1 MKMRNARRG
10 GAPRSDRAERP
21 ARPARPARPIDAA
34 WVEGAAAEHLAR
46 YSSTRAHLKQL
57 LLGRIRRAALKG
69 TPAADDIAETIEA
82 VLDRHV
88 ALGTLNDAAWAQ
100 MKARSLTRRGVASA
114 VVKQRLREKGV
125 PDAAAAM
132 VAVAEEM
139 RGPAVDAEDVPT
151 DLVAAC
157 VWARRKRIGP
167 FSRDA
172 APTEQEA
179 PASTDRHA
187 LRAARD
193 AERAAEQKI
202 LASMGRAGFS
212 FTIARQVLQLD
223 RDEADALLQKLP
235 G

>member
-1 MKMRNARRG
+1 MKTRNTRRG
-10 GAPRSDRAERP
+10 GEARPDRP
-21 ARPARPARPIDAA
+21 ARTPHPIDAA

-46 YSSTRAHLKQL
+46 YASTRAHLKQL

-69 TPAADDIAETIEA
+69 RPAADDIAETIEA

-88 ALGTLNDAAWAQ
+88 ALGTLNDAAWAE

-114 VVKQRLREKGV
+114 VVKQRLRDKGV
-125 PDAAAAM
+125 PDAMAAM
-132 VAVAEEM
+132 VSVADEM
-139 RGPAVDAEDVPT
+139 RGPTTDAADVPT

-157 VWARRKRIGP
+157 VWARRKRVGP
-167 FSRDA
+167 FSRDVNA
-172 APTEQEA
+172 TEEEE
-179 PASTDRHA
+179 PTDRHA

-193 AERAAEQKI
+193 AARAAEQKI

-212 FTIARQVLQLD
+212 FTIARQVLQLE
-223 RDEADALLQKLP
+223 RDEADALLQRLP

>member
-1 MKMRNARRG
+1 MKTRNTRRG
-10 GAPRSDRAERP
+10 GEPRSDRP
-21 ARPARPARPIDAA
+21 ARPALPIDAA

-57 LLGRIRRAALKG
+57 LLGRIRRAKLKG
-69 TPAADDIAETIEA
+69 RPAAEDIAEIIEA

-88 ALGTLNDAAWAQ
+88 ALGTLNDAAWAE

-125 PDAAAAM
+125 PDATAAM
-132 VAVAEEM
+132 VAVADEM
-139 RGPAVDAEDVPT
+139 RGPASDAEDVPT

-167 FSRDA
+167 FSRDEKHDPNA
-172 APTEQEA
+172 GDDAPV
-179 PASTDRHA
+179 STDRHA

>member
-1 MKMRNARRG
+1 
-10 GAPRSDRAERP
+10 
-21 ARPARPARPIDAA
+21 
-34 WVEGAAAEHLAR
+34 
-46 YSSTRAHLKQL
+46 LKQL

-69 TPAADDIAETIEA
+69 RPAAVDIAETIEA

-88 ALGTLNDAAWAQ
+88 ALGTLNDAAWAE

-125 PDAAAAM
+125 PDATAAM
-132 VAVAEEM
+132 VAVADEM
-139 RGPAVDAEDVPT
+139 RGPASDAEDVPT

-167 FSRDA
+167 FSRDEKHDPNA
-172 APTEQEA
+172 GDDAPV
-179 PASTDRHA
+179 STDRHA

>member
-1 MKMRNARRG
+1 MKTRNTRRG
-10 GAPRSDRAERP
+10 GEPRSDRP
-21 ARPARPARPIDAA
+21 ARPARPALPIDAA

-46 YSSTRAHLKQL
+46 YSSTRAHLKQM
-57 LLGRIRRAALKG
+57 LLGRIRRAKLKG
-69 TPAADDIAETIEA
+69 RPAAEDIAEIIEA

-88 ALGTLNDAAWAQ
+88 ALGTLNDAAWAE

-125 PDAAAAM
+125 PDATAAM
-132 VAVAEEM
+132 VAVADEM
-139 RGPAVDAEDVPT
+139 RGPASDAEDVPT

-167 FSRDA
+167 FSRDEKHDPNA
-172 APTEQEA
+172 GDDAPVS
-179 PASTDRHA
+179 PDRNA